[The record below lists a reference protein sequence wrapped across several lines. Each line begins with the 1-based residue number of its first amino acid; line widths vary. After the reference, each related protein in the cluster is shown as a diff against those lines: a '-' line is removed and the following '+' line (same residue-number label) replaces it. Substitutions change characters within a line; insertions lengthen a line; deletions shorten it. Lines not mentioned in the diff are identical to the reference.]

1 LEEAL
6 PKAVE
11 AAYGAV
17 RWSDYPGPLDDA
29 PLLRIWVAAL
39 AAAIALTAAAAAAKA
54 PPLPQ
59 ATGHR
64 MVTVVARGIPTP
76 TEFAGLGGRLFVSG
90 YGNKDN
96 PDVRGGVYVLRGGK
110 AVRVPGSPQ
119 HVIGLAAAKNTLY
132 LSTSSA
138 LLAWSGWDGTRFR
151 TTRVLRTPQGY
162 GNFRGPA
169 VGPDGLIYVGADT
182 HPPPPPP
189 NWSASFL
196 SVDPATG
203 STNVIATGIRQPWQ
217 PLFLPGHALP
227 LVSDLNQDDLGPN
240 RPRDYLLAIKRGANY
255 GFPSCPAT
263 PRTCANYSQPLVQFP
278 AHSSPMGLGYLNG
291 KLYVALYGGLGKGPV
306 VVSMPPKGGKPT
318 PFVTGFPAGVIA
330 LGTARGSL
338 YAGDQSGV
346 IYRVTP

>member
-1 LEEAL
+1 MRRL
-6 PKAVE
+6 
-11 AAYGAV
+11 
-17 RWSDYPGPLDDA
+17 
-29 PLLRIWVAAL
+29 LLRVWIAAL
-39 AAAIALTAAAAAAKA
+39 AATIALTAAAAAAKA

-64 MVTVVARGIPTP
+64 TVTVVARGIPTP
-76 TEFAGLGGRLFVSG
+76 TEFAFLAGRLFVGG
-90 YGNKDN
+90 YGDESN
-96 PDVRGGVYVLRGGK
+96 PTVAGGVYILGGGK
-110 AVRVPGSPQ
+110 AIRVPGSPE
-119 HVIGLAAAKNTLY
+119 HVYGLAAGKNTLY
-132 LSTSSA
+132 LSTSQS
-138 LLAWSGWDGTRFR
+138 LLAWSGWDGRRFR
-151 TTRVLRTPQGY
+151 KTRVIRTPDGY
-162 GNFRGPA
+162 GTFRGLA
-169 VGPDGLIYVGADT
+169 VGPDGLIYLGANTD
-182 HPPPPPP
+182 PPPPKP
-189 NWSASFL
+189 NPSDSFV

-203 STNVIATGIRQPWQ
+203 AAKIIATGIRQPWQ

-240 RPRDYLLAIKRGANY
+240 RPRDYLLAITRGANY

-263 PRTCANYSQPLVQFP
+263 PSTCANYSQPLVQFR

-291 KLYVALYGGLGKGPV
+291 KVYIALYGGLGKGPV

-318 PFVTGFPAGVIA
+318 PFVSGFPAGVIA